1 MKRSLIVMALLGALD
16 LGSTGCDKLKARDN
30 LKRGVQSFTNAK
42 YPEAVAYFQKAVQ
55 LDPTFPTTHTY
66 LAIAYMSQYIPGAES
81 PENVRMAENAFTEF
95 QKVLE
100 LDTKDDNATA

>member
-1 MKRSLIVMALLGALD
+1 MTRNFIVLAVLGALA

-42 YPEAVAYFQKAVQ
+42 YPEAVGYFQKAVE
-55 LDPTFPTTHTY
+55 LDPTYSTTHTY

-81 PENVRMAENAFTEF
+81 LENVRMADNTFKEF
-95 QKVLE
+95 QEVLK
-100 LDTKDDNATA
+100 LDPK